1 MDMKELDKLDDQEIL
16 RGYQQGRAGYVLSGY
31 ESPSFVHGWRNG
43 VVDSGVCQPD
53 AAQMDT
59 ARNYLKQ
66 LREQK

>member
-16 RGYQQGRAGYVLSGY
+16 RGYQQARSGYVLGGH

-43 VVDSGVCQPD
+43 VVDSGVCLPD
-53 AAQMDT
+53 ADQMDT

>member
-16 RGYQQGRAGYVLSGY
+16 RGYQQARTGYVLSGY

-43 VVDSGVCQPD
+43 VVDSGACQPD
-53 AAQMDT
+53 ADQMDT